1 MNLNF
6 GTNLETSALIGKLSD
21 AVEDQVNDLL
31 ANGVVTTGVVVGGI
45 LLTSDQLLGV
55 EELTVGTGADLVD
68 DGRLQIDEDGTWDVL
83 AGASLGEEGVEGVI
97 TTADGLVRGHLAV
110 GLDAVLQ
117 AVQFPAGITYNR
129 WCYSL
134 PIIDWLFRVSVHE

>member
-1 MNLNF
+1 MRKPLKQRLEPLEYLNY
-6 GTNLETSALIGKLSD
+6 GTNLETSALIGELAN

-68 DGRLQIDEDGTWDVL
+68 DGGLQIDEDGTWDVL
-83 AGASLGEEGVEGVI
+83 AGASLGEEGVERVI
-97 TTADGLVRGHLAV
+97 TTTDGLVGGHL
-110 GLDAVLQ
+110 GK
-117 AVQFPAGITYNR
+117 
-129 WCYSL
+129 
-134 PIIDWLFRVSVHE
+134 RVKHQIK